1 MYVKDIRAN
10 PQQMN
15 GKDDFNQTSISL
27 LDFIKARL
35 DSICS
40 NTLSLGTKRS
50 STRLETTSPRTAVS
64 LRFCTDTIKT

>member
-35 DSICS
+35 DSIC
-40 NTLSLGTKRS
+40 
-50 STRLETTSPRTAVS
+50 
-64 LRFCTDTIKT
+64 